1 MKSTLLW
8 SLAGLNLLLAAILVA
23 KITPDNQAMAQR
35 ALPGDYLMIPG
46 QAVGLSYSVVYVVDQ
61 TNQQLSAM
69 AWNQGKMEMIPA
81 IDLKR
86 VFGDDAGGGQ
96 NPPRGRTR

>member
-23 KITPDNQAMAQR
+23 KIMPDNQAMAQR

-46 QAVGLSYSVVYVVDQ
+46 QATGLSYSVVYVVDQ

-69 AWNQGKMEMIPA
+69 AWNQGKVEMIPA

-86 VFGDDAGGGQ
+86 IFADT
-96 NPPRGRTR
+96 PPAPQDGPRRR